1 MTPADGAADR
11 LRSLIAATKFDPAEP
26 DLARVW
32 EAFRR
37 FSAEA
42 FAAETSEVWFEAGAG
57 DPPHLDFVRL
67 FNLSDGG
74 ADWQE
79 MVSAHFTGPPGADV
93 GTDGA
98 IHADPAD
105 LPAWFRTVE
114 ASPAFSVA
122 LAYRGWRFEVR
133 IDGC

>member
-1 MTPADGAADR
+1 MTPVDDAAER
-11 LRSLIAATKFDPAEP
+11 LRRLIAVTEFDPAEP

-37 FSAEA
+37 FSAGA

-57 DPPHLDFVRL
+57 DPPYLDFVRL

-74 ADWQE
+74 SNWHE
-79 MVSAHFTGPPGADV
+79 MVSAHFTGPPGAGA

-98 IHADPAD
+98 IHADLDD
-105 LPAWFRTVE
+105 LLTWFHAVE
-114 ASPAFSVA
+114 SSPAFWAA